1 MGSVHGPPVKR
12 RMTID
17 VLLTPEETGAG
28 DLSGV
33 TAVVVDVV
41 RATSCIVEGIANGA
55 RAVHPVVSVEEAV
68 ALRAALHGRGRS
80 ALLCGERGGIRID
93 GFDLGNSPAEFTAA
107 AVGGR
112 RLVMTTTNGTRAFAA
127 ARHADRVLAASFLNL
142 SAVAEA
148 VRDDGAVAVLC
159 AGKEGRFSLDD
170 AVCAGHVVRAVL
182 DRAAAPVTLADG
194 AAAARDLAL
203 AHAVSADMLAGTA
216 AGRALAEVGL
226 GADLALCARTD
237 RHQIVPMMQDC
248 VITAPR
254 A

>member
-1 MGSVHGPPVKR
+1 MEVGVYF
-12 RMTID
+12 
-17 VLLTPEETGAG
+17 TPDEAGAG
-28 DLSGV
+28 DLAGA
-33 TAVVVDVV
+33 TAVVIDVV
-41 RATSCIVEGIANGA
+41 RATTCIVEAIANGA
-55 RAVHPVVSVEEAV
+55 RAVHPAVSVDEAA
-68 ALRAALHGRGRS
+68 ALRAGLNGQGRR

-127 ARHADRVLAASFLNL
+127 ARRADRVLAASFLNQ

-148 VRDDGAVAVLC
+148 VREDDAVAIVC

-170 AVCAGHVVRAVL
+170 AVCAGHLVRAVL
-182 DRAAAPVTLADG
+182 DLAAGPVALADG
-194 AAAARDLAL
+194 AAAVRDLAA
-203 AHAVSADMLAGTA
+203 AHEVSAEMLMGTA

-237 RHQIVPMMQDC
+237 RHQIVPMMHDR
-248 VITAPR
+248 VITFPR